1 MGSPLL
7 EVVALH
13 PADAEAAQA
22 GGADRLHVVGEL
34 SGSDASQARSP
45 EPKLVSS
52 ISRASDVPVRVQL
65 RLSDGFSTTGGELAR
80 LIGLAEDYLAVGAE
94 GVVFG
99 FLNADLDIDLPVCA
113 TVAAA
118 LRGAPWTFHRAI
130 DHALDA
136 ARAWRQVRLLAGLD
150 AVLTAGSA
158 LGMASG
164 LSALADRAAA
174 DPDAAGLT
182 MAGGGLAAEHVPWL
196 LRAGVAAFHVGAGVR
211 PGRSWGR
218 ARVDAGFVRSWRM
231 LLDDSA
237 VRRSG

>member
-34 SGSDASQARSP
+34 SGSEASNARSP
-45 EPKLVSS
+45 EPRLVSS
-52 ISRASDVPVRVQL
+52 IFQVIDVPLRVQL

-80 LIGLAEDYLAVGAE
+80 LVGLAEDYLAVGAE

-99 FLNADLDIDLPVCA
+99 FLDADLDIDLPVCVE
-113 TVAAA
+113 VAAA

-130 DHALDA
+130 DHALDS
-136 ARAWRQVRLLAGLD
+136 ARAWRQVRSLGGLD

-158 LGMASG
+158 LGVARG
-164 LSALADRAAA
+164 LSVLTDRAAA
-174 DPDAAGLT
+174 DPEAAELT
-182 MAGGGLAAEHVPWL
+182 VAGGGLAAEHVPWL
-196 LRAGVAAFHVGAGVR
+196 LRAGVRAFHVGAGVR
-211 PGRSWGR
+211 PGGSWGR
-218 ARVDAGFVRSWRM
+218 ARVDAGFVRSWRL
-231 LLDDSA
+231 LLDNSA